1 MAIGYAIY
9 RSSVDWKWCLVEIP
23 DGWKREDVLPP
34 PRSTDPWFNT
44 KKQAEAELNRRLA
57 ALTP

>member
-1 MAIGYAIY
+1 MAIGYVIY

-23 DGWKREDVLPP
+23 DDWKREDVLPP
-34 PRSTDPWFNT
+34 GRLTDAWFST
-44 KKQAEAELNRRLA
+44 KRLAEAELNRRLA

>member
-1 MAIGYAIY
+1 MAIGYVIY

-23 DGWKREDVLPP
+23 DDWKRDDVLPP
-34 PRSTDPWFNT
+34 RSADAWFST
-44 KKQAEAELNRRLA
+44 KTQAEAELNRRLA